1 MQSVEPT
8 GNDQFYRECKM
19 EQYFKFLDELRET
32 GSINMFGAP
41 AVLREE
47 FGLSKAESY
56 EVFKAWTEQF
66 RG

>member
-1 MQSVEPT
+1 
-8 GNDQFYRECKM
+8 M
-19 EQYFKFLDELRET
+19 EDFFEFLDALRES

-47 FGLSKAESY
+47 FGLSKSESF

-66 RG
+66 NKETV